1 MTFSPAHIGRFSGF
15 TLLEVLIAMIIMAV
29 GLLGLAALQLLSIR
43 DNQDVYWHSQAVAL
57 SYEMADRI
65 HANAGV
71 WNAGTLPAPANSC
84 SDNCNSAG
92 HACDAATMAAYD
104 YCVWGNKVKTQ
115 LGNEASATVSISPV
129 ADSDVCLGDETMRCL
144 TLSWVNA
151 RQQTVKFD
159 LELLP

>member
-15 TLLEVLIAMIIMAV
+15 TLLELLIAMIIMAI

-43 DNQDVYWHSQAVAL
+43 DNQDVYWHSQTVAL

-71 WNAGTLPAPANSC
+71 WSANTLPAPANSC
-84 SDNCNSAG
+84 SDNCNSAD
-92 HACDAATMAAYD
+92 HACNATTMAAYD
-104 YCVWGNKVKTQ
+104 YCVWNRKVKTQ

-129 ADSDVCLGDETMRCL
+129 AGSDVCLGDETMRCL
-144 TLSWVNA
+144 TLTWVNA
-151 RQQTVKFD
+151 RQQTAKFD
-159 LELLP
+159 LELRP